1 MQGNLLF
8 LILLLFFLPIVL
20 STSSFYFQQNTN
32 IDLKVPCVFNSTS
45 CPSNTICNISIN
57 YPSSASFIKNQ
68 PMSSQN
74 QYYNYTINSSNTSV
88 VGEYATIVYCSN
100 PTTNGYSLFSFSI
113 NNNGKPENYDILP
126 IIIVFGVL
134 IIGFGGLT
142 IFYHNKR
149 SPLRYF
155 TLIATFGVGTILS
168 FLLYKYSFNFSVDI
182 TNVMYAIYISSLLL
196 TFTIVLVVIINLIII
211 IFEIFA
217 QKKKRHFNDTL

>member
-1 MQGNLLF
+1 MQGNRLF
-8 LILLLFFLPIVL
+8 LILLLFFLPIAFA
-20 STSSFYFQQNTN
+20 TSSFYFQQNTE
-32 IDLKVPCVFNSTS
+32 IDLKVPCVFNSTA
-45 CPSNTICNISIN
+45 CPSNTLCNISIN
-57 YPSSASFIKNQ
+57 YPSSTMFIKNQ

-88 VGEYATIVYCSN
+88 VGEYAAIVFCSN
-100 PTTNGYSLFSFSI
+100 SANNGYSLFSFSI

-126 IIIVFGVL
+126 IIVVFGVL

-142 IFYHNKR
+142 IFFHNRK
-149 SPLRYF
+149 SPLRYM

-196 TFTIVLVVIINLIII
+196 TFLIVLVVIINLIII
-211 IFEIFA
+211 TFEMFA
-217 QKKKRHFNDTL
+217 QKRKKHFNDTL